1 MSQILKGVSIIVIAI
16 YLLWMAYNNANKSAK
31 GFWAILILGFILR
44 LFVSSDQFLHDWD
57 ERYHALVAKNLMDN
71 MLMPLLHKTTI
82 FNYDFKDW
90 TNNYIWLHK
99 PPFSLWLMSTSM
111 RFWGVS
117 ELALRLPSVIF
128 STLSIAL
135 TYKIAI
141 HLYPENKNIG
151 LLAAFFQS
159 VNGFVIEICGGRIP
173 TDHVDTLLLFWIELG
188 AWLTVRQALSKWST
202 NKIIWIVIITNFA
215 ILTKWLVALFIPFLF
230 FCLKCLNEKRISYIF
245 IGRFILTCLLSIIL
259 PLLWASYLY
268 SNFPMEFSWE
278 QSLNAIHLHEV
289 IEGHSG
295 EWWYYL
301 DRARINLNEG
311 IYIIFLYFF
320 YTVFYSRRKP
330 DMFLLIWVLVPYV
343 LFSSFATKMNG
354 YVMIS
359 FPPIFIIMSKFVI
372 FCWEKTKT
380 NWQVLAILVILLSL
394 RYCIERVKP
403 FYVHP
408 DSISQMKII
417 NMIKS
422 TMPNKS
428 SSVVFNNSYYIET
441 MFYTNIVSRRG
452 VPTHSEIDIAKR
464 HFEKISIVNEDNNLP
479 AWILLDTSVQVINVN
494 Q

>member
-1 MSQILKGVSIIVIAI
+1 MNQTFKGVTIIVIAI
-16 YLLWMAYNNANKSAK
+16 YLLWMAFNNVNKPTK

-57 ERYHALVAKNLMDN
+57 ERYHALVAKNLMGN
-71 MLMPLLHKTTI
+71 MLMPLLHKNTV

-99 PPFSLWLMSTSM
+99 PPFSLWVMATSM
-111 RFWGVS
+111 HFGGIN
-117 ELALRLPSVIF
+117 ELALRLPSVVF

-141 HLYPENKNIG
+141 QLYPENKNIG

-159 VNGFVIEICGGRIP
+159 INGFVIEISGGRIP

-188 AWLTVRQALSKWST
+188 AWVTVRQGLSKWT
-202 NKIIWIVIITNFA
+202 INKIIWIVIITNFA

-230 FCLKCLNEKRISYIF
+230 FCFECLNERRFYYIA
-245 IGRFILTCLLSIIL
+245 IGRFAFICLFSNIL
-259 PLLWASYLY
+259 PILWARYICSKY
-268 SNFPMEFSWE
+268 PVEFSWE

-311 IYIIFLYFF
+311 IYIIFIYFF
-320 YTVFYSRRKP
+320 YTVFYSRKKT
-330 DMFLLIWVLVPYV
+330 DIFLLIWVVVPYM

-359 FPPIFIIMSKFVI
+359 FAPIFIIMSKFVV
-372 FCWEKTKT
+372 FCWEKSKT
-380 NWQVLAILVILLSL
+380 IWQVLATLVILLSL

-403 FYVHP
+403 FYIHP
-408 DSISQMKII
+408 DSINQMKVI
-417 NMIKS
+417 NKIKS
-422 TMPNKS
+422 TMPNRS
-428 SSVVFNNSYYIET
+428 SSVVFNNPYYIET

-452 VPTHSEIDIAKR
+452 VPTHSEIDIAKK
-464 HFEKISIVNEDNNLP
+464 HFEKIVIINEDNNLP
-479 AWILLDTSVQVINVN
+479 AWILSDTSVQVINVI